1 LDGISLPT
9 DTRTNTGTATR
20 ADQADGMR
28 NLSLT
33 TESPGVAQGR
43 HALVARSLIAGLAA
57 AVLVMAGYTVGVSR
71 SAPGQALVSSVDA
84 GFLRDMVV
92 HHSQAVTLAMI
103 IVGRATVPTVREM
116 AGEIAK
122 TQQREAGTM
131 LGWLQQW
138 DQPAST
144 TAPPMAWMTH
154 PPATAAKADP
164 PMPGMATRRDV
175 ARLAVARGRSADLQF
190 CRLMLPH
197 HLGGLHMINEI
208 IARGSRH
215 EVTALAEQ
223 MRTTQQREIT
233 QLSKLLNQL
242 SETTTPNSS

>member
-1 LDGISLPT
+1 
-9 DTRTNTGTATR
+9 
-20 ADQADGMR
+20 MR
-28 NLSLT
+28 NLSPT
-33 TESPGVAQGR
+33 TEPPLARGR
-43 HALVARSLIAGLAA
+43 RALTARSIL
-57 AVLVMAGYTVGVSR
+57 AVLATALLVTVGYTVGASR
-71 SAPGQALVSSVDA
+71 SVPDRASVSSVDV

-92 HHSQAVTLAMI
+92 HHSQAVTLAMT

-138 DQPAST
+138 NQPAST

-154 PPATAAKADP
+154 PPATAARADP

-175 ARLAVARGRSADLQF
+175 ARLAVTRGRSADLQF

-197 HLGGLHMINEI
+197 HLGGVHMINEV
-208 IARGSRH
+208 IARGTRL
-215 EVTALAEQ
+215 EVIALAEQ

-233 QLSKLLNQL
+233 QLTELLNQL
-242 SETTTPNSS
+242 SQTTPKGS

>member
-1 LDGISLPT
+1 MQPT
-9 DTRTNTGTATR
+9 DIRMEPRHATE
-20 ADQADGMR
+20 ADQTDGMR
-28 NLSLT
+28 NSSPT
-33 TESPGVAQGR
+33 TEPPARAGGR
-43 HALVARSLIAGLAA
+43 HAVVVRSIVAVVA
-57 AVLVMAGYTVGVSR
+57 AVLLVTGGYTVGASR
-71 SAPGQALVSSVDA
+71 SAPAQAPVTSVDA

-103 IVGRATVPTVREM
+103 IVGRTTVPPLREM

-138 DQPAST
+138 NQPAST

-154 PPATAAKADP
+154 PPTTAAGSDP

-175 ARLAVARGRSADLQF
+175 ARLAVTRGRAADLQF
-190 CRLMLPH
+190 CRLILPH
-197 HLGGLHMINEI
+197 HLGGLHMINEV
-208 IARGSRH
+208 IARGSRP
-215 EVTALAEQ
+215 EVIALAEQ

-233 QLSKLLNQL
+233 QLNKLLNQL
-242 SETTTPNSS
+242 SQTTPSGS

>member
-1 LDGISLPT
+1 
-9 DTRTNTGTATR
+9 
-20 ADQADGMR
+20 
-28 NLSLT
+28 
-33 TESPGVAQGR
+33 
-43 HALVARSLIAGLAA
+43 LVARWIVAVLA
-57 AVLVMAGYTVGVSR
+57 AVLLVTAGYTVGVSR
-71 SAPGQALVSSVDA
+71 SAPGHAAVSPVDA

-138 DQPAST
+138 NQPIST
-144 TAPPMAWMTH
+144 TASPMAWMTH
-154 PPATAAKADP
+154 PPTTATKADP

-175 ARLAVARGRSADLQF
+175 ARLAVTRGGSADLQF

-197 HLGGLHMINEI
+197 HLGGLHMINDV
-208 IARGSRH
+208 IARGSRP
-215 EVTALAEQ
+215 EVIALAEQ

-233 QLSKLLNQL
+233 QLNKLLNQL
-242 SETTTPNSS
+242 SRTTPKGS